1 VLTTQRRASTHLFLP
16 QLEQKEFHHHPTE
29 QASHSEALAPISS
42 VPGSVVDQAV
52 AADVDDPAIAE
63 VAPTNVHLKDLDLGL
78 PTPKILKVRLEK
90 RKERH
95 TDMDTDTMVLMLMG
109 IMDTDAMAVVV
120 GEAGGEVVVDG
131 EAVEVGQEEVP
142 AVDHL
147 LSAVPVDWEVS
158 I

>member
-1 VLTTQRRASTHLFLP
+1 MLTTQRRASTHLFLP

-29 QASHSEALAPISS
+29 QASHSGALAPISS
-42 VPGSVVDQAV
+42 VPGSVADQAV

-63 VAPTNVHLKDLDLGL
+63 VALTNVHLKDLDLGL
-78 PTPKILKVRLEK
+78 LTPKILKVRLEK
-90 RKERH
+90 QKERH

-109 IMDTDAMAVVV
+109 IMDTDAMAEV
-120 GEAGGEVVVDG
+120 GGEVVVDG

-142 AVDHL
+142 AADHP
-147 LSAVPVDWEVS
+147 LSAVPVEWEVS